1 MPWIW
6 EQKEWPHFRFDKE
19 RFQSRVEEI
28 QRQTDRLIGSVE
40 ALSGE
45 AQAET
50 IVDLLVSEAIKTSS
64 IEGEELDRESV
75 RSSIKAYL
83 GFAPKGSESRD
94 PKAAGVAALMVDVR
108 KHWSDPLTKELLC
121 NWQSMVVQEG
131 LLRSP
136 LRGEYRSHESPM
148 QVVSGAIGYEL
159 VHYEAPPSS
168 QVPEEMA
175 RFIEWYNST
184 APVDGVESIP
194 GPIRAGI
201 AHARFE
207 HIHPFEDGNGRVG
220 RAIVDHALSQAEGFP
235 ALACLSTSIE
245 QERKAYYEHLEA
257 SGKGGLDANDWLNFF
272 VDILGKAQE
281 LAKQE
286 VEFIVGKTRYY
297 DKFYSQLNER
307 QLKAVGRIFAEGTK
321 GFEGGLTTKKYMA
334 ITKCG
339 RGTAFRDLNDLL
351 EKGAVAQTGIGRGTR
366 YELIMVEPT
375 WPTGWNRDNSI
386 PHGESEMELAP
397 NAFNEKEIE
406 DLEHKISEIFD
417 FTDPTDDLTVLKAL
431 ESADISMIEAAL
443 ERLTDMDIQYN
454 ALMADIAPSQW
465 RVVSMDR
472 DAFKERHDQS
482 TLNARDQLRENLFK
496 TVGKTLNS
504 EVWEA
509 CQGSRYIGDVVH
521 IDQNYLYLQLSENSV
536 SAHALNKM
544 APGLLEQLRDKIAV
558 GDYVKINEE
567 GQVQKAE
574 KSLSSER
581 DRGHSH

>member
-1 MPWIW
+1 MSWIW
-6 EQKEWPHFRFDKE
+6 EHKDWPDFRFDDE

-28 QRQTDRLIGSVE
+28 QRQADRLIGSVE

-83 GFAPKGSESRD
+83 GFAPKGTQSRD

-108 KHWSDPLTKELLC
+108 KHWNDPLTEELLC

-131 LLRSP
+131 ILHSP
-136 LRGEYRSHESPM
+136 LRGSYRSHESPM
-148 QVVSGAIGYEL
+148 QVVSGAIGYEQ

-175 RFIEWYNST
+175 RFIEWYNAT
-184 APVDGVESIP
+184 APIDGVEQIP

-235 ALACLSTSIE
+235 ALASLSTSIE
-245 QERKAYYEHLEA
+245 QERRAYYEHLEA
-257 SGKGGLDANDWLNFF
+257 SGKGGLDANDWLDFF
-272 VDILGKAQE
+272 VGIVSRAQE
-281 LAKQE
+281 LTKNE

-297 DKFYSQLNER
+297 DKFHSQLNER

-321 GFEGGLTTKKYMA
+321 GFEGGLTTKKYMS

-351 EKGAVAQTGIGRGTR
+351 EKGAVTQTGVGRGTR
-366 YELIMVEPT
+366 YELAKVESAL
-375 WPTGWNRDNSI
+375 PTGWNRENSKQ
-386 PHGESEMELAP
+386 HGDREMGLAP
-397 NAFNEKEIE
+397 NTFSDKEIE
-406 DLEHKISEIFD
+406 EIELKIGEAFEI
-417 FTDPTDDLTVLKAL
+417 TDPKNDLTVYNAL
-431 ESADISMIEAAL
+431 ESGDISQIEAAL
-443 ERLTDMDIQYN
+443 ERITSQDVQFN
-454 ALMADIAPSQW
+454 ALMDEIAPSEW
-465 RVVSMDR
+465 RVVSMEK
-472 DAFKERHDQS
+472 DAFKERHKEHSGAAKAELQD
-482 TLNARDQLRENLFK
+482 NLIK
-496 TVGKTLNS
+496 AVGVDLGCTVWRAHPGATY
-504 EVWEA
+504 EGE
-509 CQGSRYIGDVVH
+509 VVH
-521 IDQNYLYLQLSENSV
+521 LDQNFMYLQLSENSV
-536 SAHALNKM
+536 SAHELALLDPDQIQK
-544 APGLLEQLRDKIAV
+544 LLDQISL
-558 GDYVKINEE
+558 GDRVKVIEAE
-567 GQVQKAE
+567 IAE
-574 KSLSSER
+574 KVEKAVEMER
-581 DRGHSH
+581 GISR